1 MKNCTLSV
9 DQWLLQ
15 ALKISVYLID
25 LLNILLRYNAFSG
38 IQNAVVDW
46 MAANHRTMTITFFW
60 CNLALGSA
68 FELLLSS
75 ITELASHHQFLYKI
89 HFCGT
94 SQSQRILCSLLH
106 RVREDDISKWQF
118 FWFLVSSWDIHL
130 LSFFTF
136 PICFKCQMS
145 IEWLMLSSSAT
156 SHVLVRGSASMILS
170 TGRTQLPV
178 TVHCAS
184 HLEGSHLFC
193 KPFWTTTALYFP

>member
-1 MKNCTLSV
+1 M
-9 DQWLLQ
+9 
-15 ALKISVYLID
+15 
-25 LLNILLRYNAFSG
+25 
-38 IQNAVVDW
+38 
-46 MAANHRTMTITFFW
+46 TMTFFW

-68 FELLLSS
+68 FELLLSPT
-75 ITELASHHQFLYKI
+75 TELASHHQFLYKI

-156 SHVLVRGSASMILS
+156 SHVVVRGSASMILS
-170 TGRTQLPV
+170 VGPCQLLM
-178 TVHCAS
+178 TNHCTS
-184 HLEGSHLFC
+184 HLQGFSLLY
-193 KPFWTTTALYFP
+193 KTFWTTSALFAC